1 MNEQIEREFLNL
13 DLEKNRREI
22 VKQIEIQNAKLC
34 ELQTQLEFVTRRIQK
49 NCNHDWVT
57 DFQMYEKDVYCS
69 RCGLTDW
76 EKSRF

>member
-1 MNEQIEREFLNL
+1 MNKQIERELENQ

-22 VKQIEIQNAKLC
+22 AKQIEIYNAKLC
-34 ELQTQLEFVTRRIQK
+34 ELQTQLEFVTKRIQK
-49 NCNHDWVT
+49 NCNHVWVT

>member
-22 VKQIEIQNAKLC
+22 VKQIEIYNAKIC